1 MTIVGEAEAE
11 SVECAEESFLDS
23 AASTILIG
31 PPQCFRPPK
40 KFVYFTERY
49 FSQFLVRDCKGI
61 AGNNVR
67 LLLHSNN
74 LCLLCIDLSHELIS
88 KQMIIASLS
97 HAPKRSNSKVD
108 RENIKVQGKRKKN
121 GVICQKDTCLCHI
134 TTSEGVE
141 FRIPACI
148 DGHVLEINPLLV
160 RRPSLLLE
168 APMTEGFIAI
178 INPRSETS
186 FDKFEKLSVCT
197 SFETT
202 LDNE

>member
-1 MTIVGEAEAE
+1 MEADADTGDVVT
-11 SVECAEESFLDS
+11 SDESFLDS
-23 AASTILIG
+23 AAAKLLQG
-31 PPQCFRPPK
+31 PPGAFRTPK
-40 KFVYFTERY
+40 TFTYFTERY
-49 FSQFLVRDCKGI
+49 FSQFLVKNCKNV

-74 LCLLCIDLSHELIS
+74 LCLLCLDPSHELIT
-88 KQMIIASLS
+88 KQMTITSLS
-97 HAPKRSNSKVD
+97 HAPKRSSSKVD
-108 RENIKVQGKRKKN
+108 REHIKVQGKRKKN

-134 TTSEGVE
+134 ETTQGIE

-178 INPRSETS
+178 INPRAETS
-186 FDKFEKLSVCT
+186 FDGFEKLSVCT

-202 LDNE
+202 IDANE